1 MSFNMDFGGAMVGDA
16 ENVAP
21 IEQAM
26 DEARRMVSVLGQE
39 LRRRGSEVEVL

>member
-1 MSFNMDFGGAMVGDA
+1 MSFNMDFGGAMVSDA

-39 LRRRGSEVEVL
+39 LRRRGSEVEFL

>member
-1 MSFNMDFGGAMVGDA
+1 MDFGSAMAGDA

-26 DEARRMVSVLGQE
+26 DEARRMVSVLERE
-39 LRRRGSEVEVL
+39 LRKRGSEVEFL

>member
-1 MSFNMDFGGAMVGDA
+1 MSFNMDFGGAMAGDA

-26 DEARRMVSVLGQE
+26 DESRRMVSVLGRE
-39 LRRRGSEVEVL
+39 LRRRGSEVEFL